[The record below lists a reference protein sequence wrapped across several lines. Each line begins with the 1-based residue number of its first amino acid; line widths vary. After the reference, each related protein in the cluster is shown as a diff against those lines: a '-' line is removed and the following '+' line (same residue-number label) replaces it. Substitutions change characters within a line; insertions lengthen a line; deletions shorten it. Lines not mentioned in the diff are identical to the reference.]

1 VPAVRCA
8 GAILRFII
16 RTLVG
21 LGCIVALAAA
31 AAGCG
36 DDDSRAGGSQLTVVA
51 TTTQVAD
58 FVRNVGADRV
68 DVHAVLD
75 TNADPH
81 DYEPRPSDV
90 GAIADATL
98 VFKSGGDIDSWLD
111 ELIENAGG
119 DPKVVSLIDSV
130 HTIAG
135 AKRDSEE
142 RADEEIDPHWWEDP
156 RNAIRAVEAIR
167 GALVEADPSRRE
179 TYERAASAYVR
190 RLEALDRK
198 IADCLRRV
206 PADKRKLVTTHD
218 ALGYFA
224 DRYDVE
230 VVGALIPALST
241 QAQPSARDIS
251 ELVDQIRD
259 EGVEAIFPE
268 TALNERL
275 ENAVSREAGADVGGQ
290 LWADALGPEGSGAE
304 TYLDAM
310 LRNANTMAEGMSGG
324 TVRCA
329 S

>member
-1 VPAVRCA
+1 MRVIPRSSLAV
-8 GAILRFII
+8 
-16 RTLVG
+16 
-21 LGCIVALAAA
+21 GCVVALVAG

-36 DDDSRAGGSQLTVVA
+36 DDDPRASGSELTVVA

-58 FVRNVGADRV
+58 FVGNVGGDRV
-68 DVHAVLD
+68 EVHGILG

-90 GAIADATL
+90 GAVADAPL
-98 VFKSGGDIDSWLD
+98 VFKSGGDIDGWLD

-119 DPKVVSLIDSV
+119 DPKVVSMIDSV
-130 HTIAG
+130 RTIEG
-135 AKRDSEE
+135 ADGHGEE
-142 RADEEIDPHWWEDP
+142 EDPDEEIDPHWWEDP

-167 GALVEADPSRRE
+167 DALTEADPSGRE
-179 TYERAASAYVR
+179 TYERGASAYAR
-190 RLEALDRK
+190 RLEALDRE
-198 IADCLRRV
+198 IAVCMRRV

-224 DRYDVE
+224 ERYDVE
-230 VVGALIPALST
+230 VVGALIPSLST

-251 ELVDQIRD
+251 ELVDQIRV

-268 TALNERL
+268 TTLNQRL
-275 ENAVSREAGADVGGQ
+275 ENVVSREAGAEVGGQ

-310 LRNANTMAEGMSGG
+310 RKNANTMAKGMSGG
-324 TVRCA
+324 SVSCA
-329 S
+329 G